1 MLVTLILL
9 VAVFVG
15 VTLFG
20 YGVHWAIHQPFMGRF
35 NKSHMTHHEVLY
47 PSGKFF
53 SEKYLDAGKD
63 NTTYTFLIAGAP
75 IVLFPFLL
83 WFLGVI
89 SLFSLVLII
98 AEIAVVGYLHDYLH
112 AAFHVQGHW
121 LHKVPGFDKLTKLHE
136 VHHDDMSKNF
146 GIYLFA
152 WDKLFKTFK
161 E

>member
-9 VAVFVG
+9 VVVFIG

-20 YGVHWAIHQPFMGRF
+20 YGVHWAIHQPFMGKF

-47 PSGKFF
+47 PPGKFL
-53 SEKYLDAGKD
+53 SDKYLEAGKD
-63 NTTYTFLIAGAP
+63 NTTYTFLIAGIP
-75 IVLFPFLL
+75 LVLLPFLL

-89 SLFSLVLII
+89 SLFSVILII

-112 AAFHVQGHW
+112 AGFHVREHW
-121 LHKVPGFDKLTKLHE
+121 LHKVPGFNKLTKLHE
-136 VHHDDMSKNF
+136 VHHNDMSKNF
-146 GIYLFA
+146 GIYFFV